1 MSRNVKG
8 LGHMAKGSFVP
19 KIVAGLMI
27 AGTCAGVAGFMAGC
41 QTAGSCG
48 NNNKKG
54 CVWMDNKVFYKD
66 GKFDQ
71 DKAKQA
77 YYNMM
82 DKFGYTIFDEL
93 KRPDGPF
100 WAVDFGKGEFTSFG
114 MGGVIWCNETEG
126 YFGHEIYLLPGQ
138 NIAEHRHLPTKGKD
152 GQTIRCKIESWQ
164 VRHGTVYGFS
174 EVGEPNLDQFP
185 EAKAMLAK
193 CQIPHLKSVHVQK
206 WEADGK
212 VHKLAAPET
221 WHFMQAGPEGA
232 IVFEFATFHDNAGL
246 RFTVPGTAL

>member
-1 MSRNVKG
+1 MTKG
-8 LGHMAKGSFVP
+8 TFASQIMT
-19 KIVAGLMI
+19 GLMLV
-27 AGTCAGVAGFMAGC
+27 GTGLGVAGFTAGC

-48 NNNKKG
+48 NNKKG
-54 CVWMDNKVFYKD
+54 CVRMDNSVFYKE

-71 DKAKQA
+71 NKAKQA
-77 YYNMM
+77 YFNMM
-82 DKFGYTIFDEL
+82 DKFGYPVFAEL
-93 KRPDGPF
+93 KRADGPF

-114 MGGVIWCNETEG
+114 MGGVFWCNEPEG

-138 NIAEHRHLPTKGKD
+138 NIPEHRHLPTKDAAGKD
-152 GQTIRCKIESWQ
+152 VRCKIESWQ
-164 VRHGTVYGFS
+164 VRHGAVYGFS
-174 EVGEPNLDQFP
+174 EVGEPNLEQFP
-185 EAKAMLAK
+185 DAKAMLAK
-193 CQIPHLKSVHVQK
+193 CQIPQLKCVHVEK

-212 VHKLAAPET
+212 VHKLAGPET